1 MMMMMMLIQKGFQ
14 SDCFQISLIVTWVVF
29 DTSVNVFYLQTSE
42 KLFYT
47 KENDTLLMIWHAW
60 VFQ

>member
-14 SDCFQISLIVTWVVF
+14 SDWFQISLIVTWVVF

-47 KENDTLLMIWHAW
+47 KENDTLLMI
-60 VFQ
+60 